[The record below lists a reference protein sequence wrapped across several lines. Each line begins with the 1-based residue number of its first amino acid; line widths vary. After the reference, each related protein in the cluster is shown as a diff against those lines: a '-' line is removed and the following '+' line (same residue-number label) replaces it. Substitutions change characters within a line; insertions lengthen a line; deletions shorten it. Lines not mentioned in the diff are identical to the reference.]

1 MNYNRYRNPNP
12 NRTANIN
19 SININWK
26 LNDLINELD
35 RTTDPIERLMISQ
48 FIRIKK
54 RQNELNYKK
63 TGKTGET
70 ESLDSLSAEDKYDLD
85 SDSNDS
91 DVSNKKSKK
100 ISSKSKSNN
109 KSNAEKELERFEKI
123 RKDSLKQLKKIEID
137 KARKEA
143 YSEILDDVNDV
154 DDSSDD
160 QIDAIYK
167 QRGDNEKHWDNK
179 DMYNSDYARYAK
191 EDKLNNRMMER
202 LNSEIDFRLTG
213 NAKDNIVKPF
223 DDNNNVGITD
233 TFAHYNN
240 TQSKSR

>member
-1 MNYNRYRNPNP
+1 MNYNRYRNQ

-35 RTTDPIERLMISQ
+35 RTTNPIERLMISQ

-63 TGKTGET
+63 TGET
-70 ESLDSLSAEDKYDLD
+70 ESLDSLSADDKYDLD

-91 DVSNKKSKK
+91 DISTKKSKK
-100 ISSKSKSNN
+100 VNKKS

-143 YSEILDDVNDV
+143 YSEMLDDVNDV
-154 DDSSDD
+154 DNSSDD

-240 TQSKSR
+240 TPSKSR